1 MKSKLIQRIVLALI
15 PVALLAT
22 VSLALSGA
30 PPSPFAP
37 AATPVAQP
45 ASDEAAPPPYTAQTR
60 RIPKTLVAQADDDPA
75 ARPDGLIVQA
85 PQNVAQAPI
94 EIPDEPLPVLV
105 VDKTPLIRALADL
118 ERATEQAKLA
128 VTALGAEGQTRY
140 IQETIN
146 LLAGFA
152 DPAFRAVTAN
162 ATTDTYKGVRPQLV
176 EARVVREAAE
186 VQWIA
191 AVQRQME
198 ARSKKLA
205 EIAQAGGNGGTVI
218 LPPATVDLSATVGP
232 TGVLGTRGVRPEE
245 QAIEMITRAIRQATE
260 VLRTIPAPQ
269 AGVGENAVADHGSEQ
284 AASVMES
291 VVRQLETAKKIVQI
305 AINR

>member
-1 MKSKLIQRIVLALI
+1 MKNKLIQRIVLALI

-30 PPSPFAP
+30 PGSPFAP
-37 AATPVAQP
+37 AATPVEEPSA
-45 ASDEAAPPPYTAQTR
+45 EAAPPPSTTATGG
-60 RIPKTLVAQADDDPA
+60 IPKTLVAQADDDPA

-94 EIPDEPLPVLV
+94 DIPDEPLPVLV
-105 VDKTPLIRALADL
+105 VDKTPLTRALADL
-118 ERATEQAKLA
+118 ERAVEQAKLA
-128 VTALGAEGQTRY
+128 VTALDSEGQTRY

-205 EIAQAGGNGGTVI
+205 EIAQAGGNGGTVT

-245 QAIEMITRAIRQATE
+245 QALEVVSRAIRQATE
-260 VLRTIPAPQ
+260 ALGTIPAKQ
-269 AGVGENAVADHGSEQ
+269 AGVGENAVVDHGSEQ
-284 AASVMES
+284 ATSVMES
-291 VVRQLETAKKIVQI
+291 VVRQLEAAKKIIQI
-305 AINR
+305 AIDR

>member
-22 VSLALSGA
+22 MSLALSGA

-37 AATPVAQP
+37 AATPAAQP

-75 ARPDGLIVQA
+75 AKPDDLI
-85 PQNVAQAPI
+85 AQTPMDV
-94 EIPDEPLPVLV
+94 PDEPLPVLV
-105 VDKTPLIRALADL
+105 VDKTPLMRAMDEL
-118 ERATEQAKLA
+118 ERAADQAKLA
-128 VTALGAEGQTRY
+128 VTALDADGQKRY

-152 DPAFRAVTAN
+152 DPTFRAVTAN
-162 ATTDTYKGVRPQLV
+162 ATADTYRGVRPQLV

-191 AVQRQME
+191 AVQQQME

-205 EIAQAGGNGGTVI
+205 EVAQAGGSGATVT
-218 LPPATVDLSATVGP
+218 LPPASVDLSATVGP

-245 QAIEMITRAIRQATE
+245 QALETISRAIRQATE
-260 VLRTIPAPQ
+260 ALRTIPAPQ
-269 AGVGENAVADHGSEQ
+269 AGVGENAVVDHGSEQ
-284 AASVMES
+284 ATAIMES
-291 VVRQLETAKKIVQI
+291 VVRAIETAKKIVQI